1 MRFDTKEKNGRT
13 VACVYSE
20 TPVICDV
27 QSALDLLET
36 ESTGLCINKEA
47 FCEEFFVLS
56 SGIAGEILQK
66 FVTYQTNLAIYGD
79 YSRYTSK
86 PLQDFIRESNEGK
99 QIFFPRSEDEALE
112 RLAAAE

>member
-1 MRFDTKEKNGRT
+1 MRFETKEKNGRT

-27 QSALDLLET
+27 QSALDLLMRVRYET

-66 FVTYQTNLAIYGD
+66 FVTYQTKLAIYGD
-79 YSRYTSK
+79 YS
-86 PLQDFIRESNEGK
+86 
-99 QIFFPRSEDEALE
+99 RSEDEALE